1 MATRRTTSRL
11 LRVGARTPSLLS
23 SAPTFAP
30 RLRPSI
36 LSQILPSA
44 PKAYVRPFS
53 VSVSRSNEFLL
64 QGERESDQVDVLIV
78 GGGPS
83 GLAAAIRLK
92 QLANEAG
99 NEDFRVIL
107 LDKAGEMGA
116 HILSGAV
123 MQPTSLN
130 ELIPDWNDP
139 ENPNRFEGTT
149 EVTGEKM
156 RFLTEKGSYW
166 CPMPPQMKN
175 HGNYIISLSN
185 LVKWMAERAEEIG
198 VEVYPGF
205 AASEVLY
212 NEKGAVKGVATN
224 DLGIGRDGKPKGNFE
239 RGMEFHARCTIFA
252 EGCHGS
258 LTKQVIKKYDLRK
271 DSQPQTYGLGL
282 KEVWEVKPEVFE
294 KGSVSHTLGWPLSK
308 DTYGGSW
315 MYHFGD
321 NMVSLG
327 LVIGLVCY
335 RDPLKD
341 CSIKILISPPGLP
354 QPMAFSLPGVPAHEA
369 PSVLCPHS

>member
-11 LRVGARTPSLLS
+11 LRLGTRTPSLLS

-36 LSQILPSA
+36 LSQNLQSA
-44 PKAYVRPFS
+44 PKAYIRPFS
-53 VSVSRSNEFLL
+53 VSIARSNEFLL
-64 QGERESDQVDVLIV
+64 QGERESDEVDVLIV

-83 GLAAAIRLK
+83 GLATAIRLK

-99 NEDFRVIL
+99 NEEFRVIL

-116 HILSGAV
+116 HIVSGAV

-130 ELIPDWNDP
+130 ELIPNWNDP
-139 ENPNRFEGTT
+139 ENPDRFDGIT

-156 RFLTEKGSYW
+156 RFLTQKGSYW
-166 CPMPPQMKN
+166 IPMPPQMGN

-212 NEKGAVKGVATN
+212 NDKGAVKGVATN
-224 DLGIGRDGKPKGNFE
+224 DLGIGRDGKPKSNFE

-271 DSQPQTYGLGL
+271 DSEPQTYGLGL
-282 KEVWEVKPEVFE
+282 KEVWKVKPEVFE
-294 KGSVSHTLGWPLSK
+294 KGLVAHTLGWPLSK
-308 DTYGGSW
+308 DTYGGSF

-321 NMVSLG
+321 NMVTLG
-327 LVIGLVCY
+327 LVIGLVRCI
-335 RDPLKD
+335 PPTKQ
-341 CSIKILISPPGLP
+341 IIFKILIAFLGLP
-354 QPMAFSLPGVPAHEA
+354 QPVALTIPGIPTHEA
-369 PSVLCPHS
+369 SSVLF